1 MPLFISN
8 RQYTVWVNESR
19 RVNFDLNSPNE
30 WIIQSEWNATNI
42 QFYCPVE
49 NSFLSEYNMSRP
61 FERFFN
67 LYKTQNRKINPSFT
81 ALVQARGETTRIS
94 PLFVFGPWTQTGNVL
109 NNQTEIDVVNKN
121 AALWYQKQIQESIDL
136 GHNEFML
143 DFREYTP
150 VNSISSNEMSGLE
163 MHNHFI
169 GLYQKTVYEM
179 TLNYT
184 AVENILHL
192 DENEK
197 KSSSINYQ
205 SDFLF
210 HACSGYTH
218 RAQYSQL
225 HWPGDASVDW
235 NIYSGIPAH
244 SHRWLQV
251 GTFSGFIHDETEGST
266 CTQERVQM
274 FTNNQTEYIG
284 RQYAK
289 LRTQIFPYIYTLVHE
304 AHATVQD
311 VYLPLGENWI
321 DISTNL
327 IYDHDTDG
335 RYRLGKTDIFH
346 GGQWIM
352 NVRDDLLT
360 IPLFARADSI
370 IPPIDSSAFT

>member
-109 NNQTEIDVVNKN
+109 NNQTEIDVVYTCSRPS
-121 AALWYQKQIQESIDL
+121 LLGVGISGVLYCSSPIGGYVCEFYPDL
-136 GHNEFML
+136 
-143 DFREYTP
+143 
-150 VNSISSNEMSGLE
+150 
-163 MHNHFI
+163 
-169 GLYQKTVYEM
+169 TV
-179 TLNYT
+179 
-184 AVENILHL
+184 
-192 DENEK
+192 
-197 KSSSINYQ
+197 
-205 SDFLF
+205 
-210 HACSGYTH
+210 
-218 RAQYSQL
+218 QL
-225 HWPGDASVDW
+225 VT
-235 NIYSGIPAH
+235 
-244 SHRWLQV
+244 RWLQV

-289 LRTQIFPYIYTLVHE
+289 LRTQNFPYIYTLVHE
-304 AHATVQD
+304 AHATG
-311 VYLPLGENWI
+311 LPI
-321 DISTNL
+321 TR
-327 IYDHDTDG
+327 H
-335 RYRLGKTDIFH
+335 H
-346 GGQWIM
+346 
-352 NVRDDLLT
+352 LLT
-360 IPLFARADSI
+360 ILQ
-370 IPPIDSSAFT
+370 

>member
-109 NNQTEIDVVNKN
+109 NNQTEIDVVQRMIPLNIPITVRIGV
-121 AALWYQKQIQESIDL
+121 L
-136 GHNEFML
+136 HF
-143 DFREYTP
+143 FP
-150 VNSISSNEMSGLE
+150 SGS
-163 MHNHFI
+163 
-169 GLYQKTVYEM
+169 QQ
-179 TLNYT
+179 

-235 NIYSGIPAH
+235 NIYSGGYVCEFYPDLTVQLVT
-244 SHRWLQV
+244 RWLQV

-289 LRTQIFPYIYTLVHE
+289 LRTQNFPYIYTLVHE
-304 AHATVQD
+304 AHATG
-311 VYLPLGENWI
+311 LPI
-321 DISTNL
+321 TR
-327 IYDHDTDG
+327 H
-335 RYRLGKTDIFH
+335 H
-346 GGQWIM
+346 
-352 NVRDDLLT
+352 LLT
-360 IPLFARADSI
+360 ILQ
-370 IPPIDSSAFT
+370 

>member
-94 PLFVFGPWTQTGNVL
+94 PLMIPLNIPITVHIGVL
-109 NNQTEIDVVNKN
+109 
-121 AALWYQKQIQESIDL
+121 
-136 GHNEFML
+136 HF
-143 DFREYTP
+143 FP
-150 VNSISSNEMSGLE
+150 SGS
-163 MHNHFI
+163 
-169 GLYQKTVYEM
+169 QQ
-179 TLNYT
+179 

-235 NIYSGIPAH
+235 NIYSGGYVCEFYPDLTVQLVT
-244 SHRWLQV
+244 RWLQV

-289 LRTQIFPYIYTLVHE
+289 LRTQNFPYIYTLVHE
-304 AHATVQD
+304 AHATG
-311 VYLPLGENWI
+311 LPI
-321 DISTNL
+321 TR
-327 IYDHDTDG
+327 H
-335 RYRLGKTDIFH
+335 H
-346 GGQWIM
+346 
-352 NVRDDLLT
+352 LLT
-360 IPLFARADSI
+360 ILQ
-370 IPPIDSSAFT
+370 

>member
-109 NNQTEIDVVNKN
+109 NNQTEIDVVQRMIPLNIPITVRIGVLHFFPSGSQQVVILFVGSIDFSNKN

-136 GHNEFML
+136 DHNEFML

-210 HACSGYTH
+210 YACSGYTH

-235 NIYSGIPAH
+235 NIYSGGYVCEFYPDLTVQLVT
-244 SHRWLQV
+244 RWLQV

-304 AHATVQD
+304 AHATG
-311 VYLPLGENWI
+311 LPI
-321 DISTNL
+321 TR
-327 IYDHDTDG
+327 H
-335 RYRLGKTDIFH
+335 H
-346 GGQWIM
+346 
-352 NVRDDLLT
+352 LLT
-360 IPLFARADSI
+360 ILQ
-370 IPPIDSSAFT
+370 